1 MRFSALNSLYTFV
14 MDTINLVAVFVFSFH
29 NEKDLAEAGFPA
41 LEAYS
46 SRKRGRT
53 LFIETMVMII

>member
-1 MRFSALNSLYTFV
+1 